1 MASRYEDFL
10 NKGVRV
16 VAIDVDSPDQHA
28 AMIEK
33 LEIPFPYLSD
43 PDRSKAIG
51 PHDVV
56 DEKDARNIAR
66 PAMVLV
72 DTEGEERFR
81 FVSRDFADRYPE
93 DEVLAEAEVLGLPPT
108 SAEPMNQGTPEP
120 GPSAMPFEGLFFYL
134 RGARFAALAMGL
146 RHKDLG
152 ESIKEDSKAYVA
164 TMDRML
170 EHVKAYHKRR
180 EET

>member
-1 MASRYEDFL
+1 MRI
-10 NKGVRV
+10 VTV
-16 VAIDVDSPDQHA
+16 DVDSPGQHA

-33 LEIPFPYLSD
+33 LDLPFPMLSD
-43 PDRSKAIG
+43 PDRTKAVAPFG
-51 PHDVV
+51 VA
-56 DEKDARNIAR
+56 DEHDARNIAR
-66 PAMVLV
+66 PAMILI

-81 FVSRDFADRYPE
+81 FISRDFADRYPE
-93 DEVLAEAEVLGLPPT
+93 EEVLAEAEALALPPT
-108 SAEPMNQGTPEP
+108 TAEPMNQGDPEP
-120 GPSAMPFEGLFFYL
+120 GPSAMPFEGLFYYL

-170 EHVKAYHKRR
+170 EHVKAFHKKR
-180 EET
+180 EDR

>member
-1 MASRYEDFL
+1 MRI
-10 NKGVRV
+10 
-16 VAIDVDSPDQHA
+16 VAIDVDSPAQHA

-33 LEIPFPYLSD
+33 LDIPFPYLSD
-43 PDRSKAIG
+43 PDRSKAVG
-51 PHDVV
+51 PFDVV

-81 FVSRDFADRYPE
+81 FISRDFADRYPE
-93 DEVLAEAEVLGLPPT
+93 DKVLEVAAELGLPPAT
-108 SAEPMNQGTPEP
+108 AESMNTGQAEP
-120 GPSAMPFEGLFFYL
+120 GPSAMPFEGLWYYL
-134 RGARFAALAMGL
+134 RGARFAAQAMGL

-152 ESIKEDSKAYVA
+152 ESIKEDSKAYVE

-170 EHVKAYHKRR
+170 EAIKDYTKRR
-180 EET
+180 NER

>member
-1 MASRYEDFL
+1 MRI
-10 NKGVRV
+10 
-16 VAIDVDSPDQHA
+16 VAIDIDSPGQHA

-43 PDRSKAIG
+43 PDRSRAVE
-51 PHDVV
+51 PYDVV
-56 DEKDARNIAR
+56 DHKDARNLAR
-66 PAMVLV
+66 PAMILV

-93 DEVLAEAEVLGLPPT
+93 DKVLEVASELGLDPV
-108 SAEPMNQGTPEP
+108 SAEPMRQGIAEP
-120 GPSAMPFEGLFFYL
+120 GPSSMPFAGLWYYL

-152 ESIKEDSKAYVA
+152 ESIKEDSKAYVE

-170 EHVKAYHKRR
+170 DHIKDYTKRR
-180 EET
+180 GLR

>member
-1 MASRYEDFL
+1 MV
-10 NKGVRV
+10 G
-16 VAIDVDSPDQHA
+16 IDIDSPGQHA

-43 PDRSKAIG
+43 PDRSRAIE
-51 PHDVV
+51 PYAVV
-56 DEKDARNIAR
+56 DHKDARNLAR
-66 PAMVLV
+66 PAMILI
-72 DTEGEERFR
+72 DTDGEERFR

-93 DEVLAEAEVLGLPPT
+93 DKVLEVAAELGVDAT
-108 SAEPMNQGTPEP
+108 TAEPMNVGTPEP
-120 GPSAMPFEGLFFYL
+120 GPSAMPFEGLWHYL

-152 ESIKEDSKAYVA
+152 ESIKEDSKAYVE

-170 EHVKAYHKRR
+170 GHIKDYTKRR
-180 EET
+180 GLR